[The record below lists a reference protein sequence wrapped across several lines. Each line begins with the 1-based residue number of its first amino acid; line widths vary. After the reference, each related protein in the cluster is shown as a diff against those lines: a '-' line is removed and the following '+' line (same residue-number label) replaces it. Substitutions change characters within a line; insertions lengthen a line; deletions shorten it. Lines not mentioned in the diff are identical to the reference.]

1 MQKAIFDTFNANG
14 TCSFITIQT
23 RCVISQNVL
32 DDRLRHAN
40 LGVVLGAVRLF
51 LHLTE
56 HMPHLHKDVHDR
68 IKGED
73 SLSHT
78 QLLLSHTP
86 SKLYTH
92 PWASS
97 LSRFCISTKKSCAL
111 CVPVLQMWET
121 FETPKKCMLTTEEPL
136 RQGSGT
142 TLGQISSLYS
152 YDNQTYVHK

>member
-1 MQKAIFDTFNANG
+1 MYKAILHTFSANG
-14 TCSFITIQT
+14 TCSFTTIQT
-23 RCVISQNVL
+23 PCVMLQNVL

-86 SKLYTH
+86 SKMYSPLGI
-92 PWASS
+92 
-97 LSRFCISTKKSCAL
+97 LIIKIL
-111 CVPVLQMWET
+111 C
-121 FETPKKCMLTTEEPL
+121 
-136 RQGSGT
+136 
-142 TLGQISSLYS
+142 
-152 YDNQTYVHK
+152 

>member
-1 MQKAIFDTFNANG
+1 MQKAIFNTFSANG

-23 RCVISQNVL
+23 RVMSQNVL

-78 QLLLSHTP
+78 HLQLSHTP
-86 SKLYTH
+86 SKIYSPLGILIIKILY
-92 PWASS
+92 
-97 LSRFCISTKKSCAL
+97 
-111 CVPVLQMWET
+111 
-121 FETPKKCMLTTEEPL
+121 
-136 RQGSGT
+136 
-142 TLGQISSLYS
+142 
-152 YDNQTYVHK
+152 